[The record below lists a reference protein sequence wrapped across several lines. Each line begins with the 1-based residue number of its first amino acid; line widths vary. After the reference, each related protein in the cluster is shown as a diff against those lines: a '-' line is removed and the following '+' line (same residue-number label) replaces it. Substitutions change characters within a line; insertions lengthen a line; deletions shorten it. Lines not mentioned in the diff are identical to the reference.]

1 MTTPIKK
8 LLKNDYF
15 QTAFFVAIVLL
26 IVSGFFIAEIMGL
39 IRVVPTASMSIGN
52 SGPGYEWTHPF
63 DQTIQ
68 VGDIVIIQ
76 QVNPA
81 DLNANYPNS
90 DIIVYN
96 TYSMGPIV
104 HRIVAKEEIKG
115 TWYFY
120 TKGDANGWNL
130 WPATPSPAEYD
141 VWSPSPI
148 PEDMIVGKVVMR
160 IPWIGNVA
168 IFMQSIL
175 GGNNS
180 IIAIPIVAVLIILL
194 IIIEF
199 IVPLYKRKK
208 TAVQQNTPTGQTQM
222 YL

>member
-1 MTTPIKK
+1 MTATIKK
-8 LLKNDYF
+8 FMKNEYY
-15 QTAFFVAIVLL
+15 QTALFLVLL
-26 IVSGFFIAEIMGL
+26 LLIISSFFIAVLIGI
-39 IRVVPTASMSIGN
+39 IRVVPTSSMAIGYT
-52 SGPGYEWTHPF
+52 GAGYEWTHPF
-63 DQTIQ
+63 DRTIQ
-68 VGDIVIIQ
+68 VGDILIIQ
-76 QVNPA
+76 PINPA

-104 HRIVAKEEIKG
+104 HRIVAKEEING

-120 TKGDANGWNL
+120 TKGDNNGIK
-130 WPATPSPAEYD
+130 WPVTPSPSEYD
-141 VWSPSPI
+141 AWSPSPI
-148 PEDMIVGKVVMR
+148 PQDMVVGKVIMR
-160 IPWIGNVA
+160 IPWVGDIS

-180 IIAIPIVAVLIILL
+180 TITIPIVAVLIILL
-194 IIIEF
+194 LIIEF

-208 TAVQQNTPTGQTQM
+208 TTVQQNTPTGQTQM